1 MKRAKVNAKIKTEP
15 SFTNHKIPENL
26 DRIFLGRG
34 RGNDVM
40 PPHALPNPKMS
51 LFEDQV

>member
-26 DRIFLGRG
+26 DRIFWGEGERKWC
-34 RGNDVM
+34 NAS
-40 PPHALPNPKMS
+40 PCS
-51 LFEDQV
+51 T